1 MEQAMDRQLFDS
13 LCALAQDCALFA
25 CNNQKKIHISF
36 KDDGSVLTE
45 TDLEVSRRLV
55 GAVSDL
61 FPGCNI
67 VSEEAPSHC
76 LSWDSPWT
84 FVIDPIDGTDAYC
97 QGMDSWCVSVGI
109 LDKDLKPCGA
119 IICAPHFGRSSEGI
133 VVTTFPG
140 DNEVYLNGELL
151 KCPPHNEIPKQLTV
165 GSDTLKH
172 IDMSLYKG
180 KLRAFGS
187 SVLHLLS
194 PCLFL
199 RIDGC
204 IDPVCYA
211 WDTAS
216 AHAVILKQGLE
227 FVYTDAS
234 PVSYSKD
241 MLAGKKAHPMDMF
254 AGSASCTAWMLEN
267 LPPLR
272 R

>member
-1 MEQAMDRQLFDS
+1 MADLMDRQLFNK
-13 LCALAQDCALFA
+13 LCTLAQDCAQFA
-25 CNNQKKIHISF
+25 CDNQKKIHVSF

-45 TDLEVSRRLV
+45 TDLAVSKRLV

-67 VSEEAPSHC
+67 VSEEAPAHN
-76 LSWDSPWT
+76 LTWDSPWT

-109 LDKDLKPCGA
+109 LDRDLKPCGG

-133 VVTTFPG
+133 TVTTLPG
-140 DNEVYLNGELL
+140 EDEVYLNGELL
-151 KCPPHNEIPKQLTV
+151 NSPLHKEIPAQLTM

-172 IDMSLYKG
+172 IDMSQYKG

-187 SVLHLLS
+187 SILHLLS
-194 PCLFL
+194 PCMFS

-216 AHAVILKQGLE
+216 AHAVVLKQGMV
-227 FVYTDAS
+227 FVYTDGS
-234 PVSYSKD
+234 PVHYTPQ

-254 AGSASCTAWMLEN
+254 AGPRSCANWMLEH
-267 LPPLR
+267 LPPL
-272 R
+272 